1 MEKLVLLYVGR
12 DSFSRPVF
20 EAEGKLYVDVDPCE
34 GWAPKI
40 CTKYGNNFDG
50 EPDVAIREDVAME
63 FIPGRD
69 LWDKGKSIRER
80 QMPDTGETLP
90 DDSVLE
96 KKRHVMKV
104 TLYQV
109 IPERD
114 NERLLSAALGHGW
127 DWSRMD
133 RDFLWLIR
141 IPGREEKE
149 PGQSLW
155 IQGKEIFLKDLAS
168 RDKLFAHLREYGAN
182 VSELADFCDG
192 CQTSYDELLYW
203 DYPLCD
209 DRNRR
214 FFLVLDREGIVKLPY
229 DSNDFHDEA
238 VFLLDDAS
246 FVSAEEMERFCEVW
260 DSRLLKLRQVMYAME
275 CFLRRQE
282 EKSNEEAKD

>member
-1 MEKLVLLYVGR
+1 MQVEESKVFRLSWAEVNQTINEYLLNQLGHYIPCKAQIVKRDYWTMELYPYEMSVKELERLLSQEISG
-12 DSFSRPVF
+12 
-20 EAEGKLYVDVDPCE
+20 
-34 GWAPKI
+34 
-40 CTKYGNNFDG
+40 
-50 EPDVAIREDVAME
+50 
-63 FIPGRD
+63 
-69 LWDKGKSIRER
+69 
-80 QMPDTGETLP
+80 
-90 DDSVLE
+90 DSVPEELQVYN
-96 KKRHVMKV
+96 RPAGVF
-104 TLYQV
+104 TLDMV
-109 IPERD
+109 RS
-114 NERLLSAALGHGW
+114 ERLLSAALGHGW

-182 VSELADFCDG
+182 VLELADFCDG

-260 DSRLLKLRQVMYAME
+260 DSRSLKLRQVLYAME
-275 CFLRRQE
+275 RFLRRQE

>member
-80 QMPDTGETLP
+80 QMPDTGGTLP
-90 DDSVLE
+90 DGSAPG
-96 KKRHVMKV
+96 KNRQAMKV

-114 NERLLSAALGHGW
+114 NEHL
-127 DWSRMD
+127 
-133 RDFLWLIR
+133 
-141 IPGREEKE
+141 
-149 PGQSLW
+149 
-155 IQGKEIFLKDLAS
+155 
-168 RDKLFAHLREYGAN
+168 LFADLCKVRQHCGGRVPAE
-182 VSELADFCDG
+182 
-192 CQTSYDELLYW
+192 SY
-203 DYPLCD
+203 
-209 DRNRR
+209 
-214 FFLVLDREGIVKLPY
+214 GIVYSGDLNIETP
-229 DSNDFHDEA
+229 
-238 VFLLDDAS
+238 
-246 FVSAEEMERFCEVW
+246 
-260 DSRLLKLRQVMYAME
+260 
-275 CFLRRQE
+275 
-282 EKSNEEAKD
+282 EEAFVIFNAYHPEGYSGHSMSVSDVLELTDPEGRSEFYFCNPVGFVEIGFDKEKAAKNADQNEGNQ